1 MRKLFCTGDS
11 ITGSSFYICS
21 PNLYRCRVTGETV
34 DLSQCGA
41 QNKEADNEKEKEKK
55 VRIYQRN

>member
-1 MRKLFCTGDS
+1 MIQSRD
-11 ITGSSFYICS
+11 SSFSICS

-41 QNKEADNEKEKEKK
+41 QDKEADNEKEKEKK